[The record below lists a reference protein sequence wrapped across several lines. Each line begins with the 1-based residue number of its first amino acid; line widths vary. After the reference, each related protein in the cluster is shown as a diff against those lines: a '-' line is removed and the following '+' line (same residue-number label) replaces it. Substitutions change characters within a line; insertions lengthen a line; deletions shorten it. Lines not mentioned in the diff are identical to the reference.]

1 MENQADTMTPTLE
14 FDTELLRRYDKPG
27 PRYTSYPSS
36 PQFSTKFGDADFRQ
50 QAARSNQE
58 PIPRDLSLYV
68 HVPFC
73 FSPCFYCGCNRV
85 ITRDVS
91 RGAPYVERL
100 LREAEMI
107 APLFDRDRDVTQV
120 HFGGGTPNFLSPA
133 ALGGLMDSLGRF
145 FHFASS
151 SVRDFSIE
159 LDPRSVRDG
168 DIAAYAGMGFNRASL
183 GVQDFNRA
191 VQLAINREQTIDE
204 TLRVIDACRAS
215 GFRSVNVDLIYGL
228 PRQTLAGFLHTLNT
242 IVMARPDR
250 VAIYGYAHM
259 PQLFKAQR
267 QIDEAELPNAAAR
280 LALLQLAIER
290 LSAAGYQYIGLDHF
304 ALPEDDLSRALAAGS
319 LQRNFMGYT
328 THAECDL
335 IGLGVSSISRIGE
348 SYSQNYRDLPEWE
361 VAVDQGRLPVARGLV
376 LDEDDVLRADVI
388 QQLMCRG
395 AIDRAQIESRHGIDF
410 DGYFAE
416 AMSRL
421 EPLIADG
428 LVTLRGTSIEATSRG
443 RLMLRIIA
451 MCFDRYLP
459 MQSATAARPRHSRAI

>member
-1 MENQADTMTPTLE
+1 MTHPD
-14 FDTELLRRYDKPG
+14 FDLQLLRRYDKPG

-36 PQFSTKFGDADFRQ
+36 PQFSTNFTGADFRR

-58 PIPRDLSLYV
+58 PMPRDLSLYV

-73 FSPCFYCGCNRV
+73 FSPCFYCGCNRI

-91 RGAPYVERL
+91 RGAPYAARL
-100 LREAEMI
+100 VREAEMI
-107 APLFDRDRDVTQV
+107 APLFDRDRDVVQV
-120 HFGGGTPNFLSPA
+120 HFGGGTPNFLAPA
-133 ALGGLMDSLGRF
+133 ALAGLIDSLGRF
-145 FHFASS
+145 FHFTASAN
-151 SVRDFSIE
+151 RDFSIE

-168 DIAAYAGMGFNRASL
+168 DIAAYAAMGFNRASF
-183 GVQDFNRA
+183 GVQDFNHA
-191 VQLAINREQTIDE
+191 VQLAINREQSIEE
-204 TLRVIDACRAS
+204 TLRAIDACRAS

-228 PRQTLAGFLHTLNT
+228 PRQTLAGFMHTLNT

-259 PQLFKAQR
+259 PQIFKAQR
-267 QIDEAELPNAAAR
+267 QIDECELPDAGAR

-290 LSAAGYQYIGLDHF
+290 LTAAGYEYIGLDHF
-304 ALPEDDLSRALAAGS
+304 VLPGDDLSVALAAGG

-328 THAECDL
+328 THAQCDL
-335 IGLGVSSISRIGE
+335 IGLGVSSISHIGE

-361 VAVDQGRLPVARGLV
+361 SAVDQGRLPVSRGLV

-395 AIDRAQIESRHGIDF
+395 AIDRAQIEARHEISF
-410 DGYFAE
+410 DEYFADCI
-416 AMSRL
+416 ARL
-421 EPLIADG
+421 KPLADDG
-428 LVTLRGTSIEATSRG
+428 LLRFEGLQIVATSRG

-459 MQSATAARPRHSRAI
+459 MQAASETRPRHSRAI

>member
-1 MENQADTMTPTLE
+1 MTNELE
-14 FDTELLRRYDKPG
+14 FDLDLLRRHDKPG
-27 PRYTSYPSS
+27 PRYTSYPAS
-36 PQFSTKFGDADFRQ
+36 PQFSTRFTDADFRR

-91 RGAPYVERL
+91 RGAPYAERL
-100 LREAEMI
+100 VREAEMI
-107 APLFDRDRDVTQV
+107 APLFDRDREVVQV
-120 HFGGGTPNFLSPA
+120 HFGGGTPNFLAPPA
-133 ALGGLMDSLGRF
+133 LAGLIDSFGRF
-145 FHFASS
+145 FHYSIAAD
-151 SVRDFSIE
+151 RDFSIE

-168 DIAAYAGMGFNRASL
+168 DIAAYADMGFNRASF

-191 VQLAINREQTIDE
+191 VQLAINREQSIDE
-204 TLRVIDACRAS
+204 TLRAIDACRAS

-228 PRQTLAGFLHTLNT
+228 PRQTLTGFLHTLNT
-242 IVMARPDR
+242 IVLARPDR

-259 PQLFKAQR
+259 PQLFKAQK
-267 QIDEAELPNAAAR
+267 QIDDRELPDAAAR

-290 LSAAGYQYIGLDHF
+290 LTSAGYEYIGLDHF
-304 ALPEDDLSRALAAGS
+304 ALPADDLSRALSAGT

-328 THAECDL
+328 THADCDL
-335 IGLGVSSISRIGE
+335 IGLGASSISHIGE
-348 SYSQNYRDLPEWE
+348 SYSQNFRDLPEWE
-361 VAVDQGRLPVARGLV
+361 SAVDQGRLPISRGLA
-376 LDEDDVLRADVI
+376 LDADDILRADVI

-395 AIDRAQIESRHGIDF
+395 AIDRAQIEARHDIDF
-410 DGYFAE
+410 GEYFAE
-416 AMSRL
+416 TMEKLSALR
-421 EPLIADG
+421 EDG
-428 LVTLRGTSIEATSRG
+428 LVEMKGARIVATSRG

-459 MQSATAARPRHSRAI
+459 TQSAAATRPRHSRAL